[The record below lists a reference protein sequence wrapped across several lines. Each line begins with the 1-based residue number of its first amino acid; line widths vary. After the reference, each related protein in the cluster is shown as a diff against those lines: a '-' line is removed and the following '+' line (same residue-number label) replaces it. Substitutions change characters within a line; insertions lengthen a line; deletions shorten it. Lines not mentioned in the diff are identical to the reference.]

1 MEVTSPAVPSPGASA
16 NGVTSP
22 PTFPTIEPERVV
34 DHLASVCEVALGA
47 TRDELEQVGSLL
59 HKARYGETIS
69 RCTRFANDTQNVLYI
84 QKDFA
89 SSSAVEPGADPS
101 GMLDPGVGRMP
112 LLM

>member
-1 MEVTSPAVPSPGASA
+1 MPSPGASA

-22 PTFPTIEPERVV
+22 SFPTIEPERVV
-34 DHLASVCEVALGA
+34 EHLASVCEIALGA
-47 TRDELEQVGSLL
+47 TREELEQLGSLL
-59 HKARYGETIS
+59 HKARYSETVS

-101 GMLDPGVGRMP
+101 GTLASIMV
-112 LLM
+112 